1 MTLSSQ
7 IATITSP
14 ARPES
19 AEIDGRVLLTGD
31 DYQVI
36 LTGDPQQI
44 LQVQRL
50 RYQIFRAEAGYSADI
65 GDPVTGLE
73 ADSFDAHCEHLLVR
87 DRATGAVTGCARV
100 LPPPRAIAAGGWYAA
115 GEFDLDELDPIRA
128 QTVELGRLVVDP
140 GHRSG
145 TVVALLWAALLQYLS
160 EGGYRYLMGCVSIP
174 LNGDG
179 PRGTELRG
187 VRDIARNRYAAPWQV
202 YPHRKVTVDGAGLD
216 ALEPPTA
223 DRIPPLLRAYLRLGA
238 RVCGEPALDEAFDV
252 GDLLVVLDRELAD
265 ERYVARLR
273 SAAQRLSGKT
283 N

>member
-1 MTLSSQ
+1 VAVQAYILIQTEVGKAAEVVSR
-7 IATITSP
+7 IADLPGIT
-14 ARPES
+14 R
-19 AEIDGRVLLTGD
+19 AEDVTGPYD
-31 DYQVI
+31 IIV
-36 LTGDPQQI
+36 
-44 LQVQRL
+44 
-50 RYQIFRAEAGYSADI
+50 RAEAGDM
-65 GDPVTGLE
+65 D
-73 ADSFDAHCEHLLVR
+73 
-87 DRATGAVTGCARV
+87 
-100 LPPPRAIAAGGWYAA
+100 
-115 GEFDLDELDPIRA
+115 
-128 QTVELGRLVVDP
+128 ELGRLVVDP